1 MTWEIWQIFTRAHES
16 FKIGTL
22 MASFCLKLKI
32 YELKIYRGVMCYDN
46 EEWCNNLRGID
57 LSVQSWWGIWRVLT
71 WALKNLKYL
80 HFNGLLLTKAYNVW
94 AKKVQRSYVWWYW
107 TLMQNLKENWFVL
120 SKMTWG
126 IWQICIG
133 WNKLIPDLK
142 KPFTHV

>member
-94 AKKVQRSYVWWYW
+94 AKKVQRSFVWWYW

-126 IWQICIG
+126 ISQICIG

-142 KPFTHV
+142 KRFTHV

>member
-1 MTWEIWQIFTRAHES
+1 MTLVCDSKIEEKLTCGLEMTWEIWQIFTRTLGS
-16 FKIGTL
+16 LKIGTL

-107 TLMQNLKENWFVL
+107 TLMQNLKENWLVL

-126 IWQICIG
+126 I
-133 WNKLIPDLK
+133 
-142 KPFTHV
+142 

>member
-126 IWQICIG
+126 I
-133 WNKLIPDLK
+133 
-142 KPFTHV
+142 